1 MRKLSVLVLLIFT
14 LVWLGGCQ
22 SANNNTNKPPMNNP
36 PANDLPGNQPP
47 SPPMAPLPA
56 DYYPLTVGS
65 FWEYEGSGNEYASF
79 SRKVLFAKG
88 GLAQTSEDNGGTVAT
103 RVVDS
108 TASYVK
114 VVFMQGEDYQPQN
127 LLEKGFTA
135 NSDDILLQAPIQ
147 VGTSWSSPNN
157 TVKQIVDVNFTV
169 TTPAGRFDN
178 CVQVKQ
184 PGQDFTIYQYYQK
197 GVGMVKQEFITA
209 DNEIISSTLKR
220 YEIK

>member
-22 SANNNTNKPPMNNP
+22 SVSNNTNHPPMNNP
-36 PANDLPGNQPP
+36 PANDLAGNQPP
-47 SPPMAPLPA
+47 SPPMVPLPA
-56 DYYPLTVGS
+56 DFYPLTVGS
-65 FWEYEGSGNEYASF
+65 FWEYEGSGNEYAAF

-88 GLAQTSEDNGGTVAT
+88 DLAQTSEDNGGTVAT
-103 RVVDS
+103 RVVES

-114 VVFMQGEDYQPQN
+114 VVYMQGEDYQPQN
-127 LLEKGFTA
+127 LLERGFTA
-135 NSDDILLQAPIQ
+135 NTEDILLRAPVQ
-147 VGTSWSSPNN
+147 TGTSWPASNI
-157 TVKQIVDVNFTV
+157 TVKQIVAVNFTV
-169 TTPAGRFDN
+169 TTPAGRFEN